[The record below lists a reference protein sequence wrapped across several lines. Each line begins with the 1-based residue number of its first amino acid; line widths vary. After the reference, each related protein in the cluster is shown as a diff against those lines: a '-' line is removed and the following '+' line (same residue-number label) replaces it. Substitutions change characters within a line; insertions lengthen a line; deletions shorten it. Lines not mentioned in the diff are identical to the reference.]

1 MATAELVLGLLSR
14 GPAHGYDVKRGHD
27 AWFPDGRPLAFGQV
41 YTTLSR
47 LERDGLVEVVEKTS
61 GGGPDRTV
69 YALTEKGR
77 KHLADWLADPVPP
90 AWGSAD
96 EMLRKLVAAVRTG
109 GDATVVPGPA
119 ASQPPAPDPRAAGD
133 RRPVRTD
140 LRDWSRDYIVAHLD
154 ADLRWLDNALDRITL
169 DRSAEQETS

>member
-1 MATAELVLGLLSR
+1 MATAELVLGLLSA

-27 AWFPDGRPLAFGQV
+27 SWFPDGRPLAFGQV
-41 YTTLSR
+41 YTTLGR

-69 YALTEKGR
+69 YALTDKGR
-77 KHLADWLADPVPP
+77 KHLADWLVDPVPP

-96 EMLRKLVAAVRTG
+96 EVLRKLVAAVRTG
-109 GDATVVPGPA
+109 GDAAVFLARQRASHLRRIRELQETPA
-119 ASQPPAPDPRAAGD
+119 GPDPTSTI
-133 RRPVRTD
+133 V
-140 LRDWSRDYIVAHLD
+140 RDYIVAHLD
-154 ADLRWLDNALDRITL
+154 ADLRWLDTALDRIAL